1 MGTLTPMASFIF
13 RRLIAGLA
21 VLLLANFLGFAYAHA
36 AQYAQQLQNPFGTR
50 AQPPQILALY
60 GDYARGLAG
69 LDLGS
74 LPVGA
79 GVPVGQALQ
88 DAAQASAGLLAIAV
102 GLSLGLGL
110 GLGLAAARME
120 PPQVATWLAPLAALG
135 LATPSFY
142 IGTLALAA
150 SLLLVLRGL
159 GQPPLPVS
167 GFGWDAHLV
176 LPVLA
181 LVLRPTAQI
190 ASVTASLLTD
200 EIRRQYVVTAR
211 SVGNTWRR
219 IRWRHA
225 WRNIVAPVALTIAGA
240 FRFVVGELV
249 LVEWLFAWPGL
260 GRLLAQALV
269 APNLAAPGSLG
280 GGGAFFLN
288 PPLLAALMTVL
299 ALAFLVADAL
309 ASGLARAADPRL
321 RLAET
326 ARRPG

>member
-1 MGTLTPMASFIF
+1 MISFTL
-13 RRLIAGLA
+13 RRLAAGLLIL
-21 VLLLANFLGFAYAHA
+21 VVVNFLGFAYAHG
-36 AQYAQQLQNPFGTR
+36 AQYIQQLQNPFGTR

-60 GDYARGLAG
+60 GEYTRGLAG

-79 GVPVGQALQ
+79 GVPVGQAIGE
-88 DAAQASAGLLAIAV
+88 AAWASVGLLAVAIS
-102 GLSLGLGL
+102 LSIGLGL
-110 GLGLAAARME
+110 GLGLTAVRTE
-120 PPQVATWLAPLAALG
+120 PPRVAAWLAPLAALG

-150 SLLLVLRGL
+150 SILLVVRGL
-159 GQPPLPVS
+159 GRPPLPVS
-167 GFGWDAHLV
+167 GFGWDAHLI

-200 EIRRQYVVTAR
+200 EIRRPYVVTAR

-225 WRNIVAPVALTIAGA
+225 LRNIVAPVLLTIAGA
-240 FRFVVGELV
+240 FRFAVGELV

-260 GRLLAQALV
+260 GRLLAQVLV
-269 APNLAAPGSLG
+269 SPNLAAPGSLG

-288 PPLLAALMTVL
+288 PPLLAALITVL
-299 ALAFLVADAL
+299 SLAFLIADAL
-309 ASGLARAADPRL
+309 ASGLARAADPRWQ
-321 RLAET
+321 LAET
-326 ARRPG
+326 GRRPG